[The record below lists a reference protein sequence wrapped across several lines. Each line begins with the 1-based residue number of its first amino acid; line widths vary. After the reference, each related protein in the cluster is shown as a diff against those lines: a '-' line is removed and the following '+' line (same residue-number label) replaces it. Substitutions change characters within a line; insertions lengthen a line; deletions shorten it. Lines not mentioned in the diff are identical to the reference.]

1 MSWSINNTVNTV
13 LVSRTCAKELFKAQ
27 NEEVWYS
34 LDEVTHNGRLSF
46 NPDHAEWM
54 DWLANQDALVEILK
68 KYRVKGDICFGSSEG
83 DNAGKFWGYSFDG
96 LGGMTELVGRVVYEE
111 KHTPFASMTFVI
123 TGVIAGMTRAEAYEK
138 IRELGG
144 KTSDS
149 VSRNV
154 THLIVGKNPG
164 SNLAKAKKFDIAI
177 LNETQFSSML
187 IHNTAE

>member
-1 MSWSINNTVNTV
+1 MSWTISNTVNTV
-13 LVSRTCAKELFKAQ
+13 LVSRTCAKELFEAQ
-27 NEEVWYS
+27 NEEIWYS
-34 LDEVTHNGRLSF
+34 PDEVTLNGRLSF

-68 KYRVKGDICFGSSEG
+68 KHRVKGDICFGSSKG

-111 KHTPFASMTFVI
+111 RHTPFADMTFVI
-123 TGVIAGMTRAEAYEK
+123 TGAIAGITRKEAYGK
-138 IRELGG
+138 ICELGG

-164 SNLAKAKKFDIAI
+164 SNLAKAKKFNIAI
-177 LNETQFSSML
+177 LDETQFLSML
-187 IHNTAE
+187 MHNTAK